1 LRREAALQRSEGVS
15 SRLAKAGRRLH
26 GRCMLGSGGRSM
38 LPRGCRKRPCWRCR
52 ESMLWR
58 AAGWRATALLR
69 RESTLLRR
77 EPALLR
83 REPALLRREPALL
96 RREPTLLRRE
106 STEPAGLWKPALGR
120 CRPRVEV
127 VKATRAERADRFTL
141 HTIAAL

>member
-69 RESTLLRR
+69 RES
-77 EPALLR
+77 ALLR
-83 REPALLRREPALL
+83 RESALL

-106 STEPAGLWKPALGR
+106 PTLLLESTEPAGLLWKPALGR